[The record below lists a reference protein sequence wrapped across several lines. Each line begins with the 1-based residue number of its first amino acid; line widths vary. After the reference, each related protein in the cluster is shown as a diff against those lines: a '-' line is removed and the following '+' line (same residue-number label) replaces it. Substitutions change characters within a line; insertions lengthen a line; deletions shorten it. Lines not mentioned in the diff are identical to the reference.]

1 MARMNQT
8 VLGAIMVTPLMN
20 AMKIRD
26 YAARGFAVGTASH
39 GIGTARAF
47 QVNDLAGTFSGLALG
62 LNGILTAILVPLLA
76 GLFGG

>member
-1 MARMNQT
+1 M
-8 VLGAIMVTPLMN
+8 TPLMN
-20 AMKIRD
+20 ALKVRD
-26 YAARGFAVGTASH
+26 YAARGFAAGVASH

-47 QVNDLAGTFSGLALG
+47 QVNDLAGTFSGLAMG